1 MFFLGHTELASHTR
15 LRSVFDPDSSS
26 FACKLAAQG
35 SKHAELQLFLC
46 HCAGFRMTHFPH
58 GRGCRP
64 TRPQSRRSAS
74 AAFILITRARGA
86 SQAFPSAS
94 MVAPLQSR
102 QWRLSGSQKRPGHH
116 RRLLGD
122 LFLERKRLEIRMMGE
137 SISDRVGDRAE
148 SALRVARQVR
158 TDIFTSSTSLHT
170 PLSPSPQTPSPLR
183 TLAAF
188 AHPFSHQQAPLP
200 QFEP

>member
-26 FACKLAAQG
+26 FACTLAAQG

-46 HCAGFRMTHFPH
+46 HYAGFRTTHFPH

-64 TRPQSRRSAS
+64 TPPAISLLGS
-74 AAFILITRARGA
+74 AAFILITRAHGA
-86 SQAFPSAS
+86 SQASPSAS
-94 MVAPLQSR
+94 MVPPLQSR

-137 SISDRVGDRAE
+137 NISERVGDIEPNPHSGSRVNFE
-148 SALRVARQVR
+148 QTYSRPRPVFTLRSHPRRRLSFSA
-158 TDIFTSSTSLHT
+158 
-170 PLSPSPQTPSPLR
+170 
-183 TLAAF
+183 
-188 AHPFSHQQAPLP
+188 SHSCGLCAPLLP
-200 QFEP
+200 PAGTAPSI

>member
-15 LRSVFDPDSSS
+15 LRSVFHPDSSS

-46 HCAGFRMTHFPH
+46 HYAGFRTTHFPH

-74 AAFILITRARGA
+74 AAFIVITRARGA
-86 SQAFPSAS
+86 SQASPSVS

-137 SISDRVGDRAE
+137 NISDRVGDIERNPHSGSRVKFE
-148 SALRVARQVR
+148 QTYSRPRPVFTLRSHPRRRLSFSA
-158 TDIFTSSTSLHT
+158 
-170 PLSPSPQTPSPLR
+170 
-183 TLAAF
+183 
-188 AHPFSHQQAPLP
+188 SHSCCLCAPLLP
-200 QFEP
+200 PADPAPSI